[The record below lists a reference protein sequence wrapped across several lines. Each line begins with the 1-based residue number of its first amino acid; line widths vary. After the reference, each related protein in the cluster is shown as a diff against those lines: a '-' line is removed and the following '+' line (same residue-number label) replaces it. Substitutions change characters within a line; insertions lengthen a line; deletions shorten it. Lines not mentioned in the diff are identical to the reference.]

1 MCITRSES
9 TPVGAFVNVDSKEL
23 ACNTYVKNGVSPSI
37 AANKI
42 LMRSQ
47 PSPESKNASR
57 YAGAAGSVAVL
68 LSKYGTR
75 GVSFYQGAF
84 PLAKLGEHSLDS

>member
-9 TPVGAFVNVDSKEL
+9 TRAGAFVNVDSKEL
-23 ACNTYVKNGVSPSI
+23 ACNTYVKNAVSPSI

-42 LMRSQ
+42 LRRSQ

-57 YAGAAGSVAVL
+57 YAGAAGSVGGITQQVWYARSIF
-68 LSKYGTR
+68 LSRKKE
-75 GVSFYQGAF
+75 AN
-84 PLAKLGEHSLDS
+84 L